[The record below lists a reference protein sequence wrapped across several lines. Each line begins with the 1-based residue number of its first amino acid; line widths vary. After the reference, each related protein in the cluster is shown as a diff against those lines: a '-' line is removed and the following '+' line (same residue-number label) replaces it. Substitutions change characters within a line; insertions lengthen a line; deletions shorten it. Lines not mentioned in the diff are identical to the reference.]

1 MKVIFIFTIIIFFIG
16 CSPDSED
23 TLIIPIE
30 HDYDLEIARGWIKF
44 GSDDYHSALST
55 FLNAIKI
62 DPLDARA
69 YIGSGWCY
77 AMTDRLDDAITNFN
91 SAIIRDPDSPDGY
104 AGKAF
109 VLMVKNEY
117 EETIETAFKA
127 ITLSNENYIFSQI
140 PDVNSSSLRLLI
152 AECYYAMGNYAE
164 AMIQV
169 DIIKP
174 YNKIDRNS
182 RNFKQDLIS
191 ELEKIKS
198 EIQITNDLNI

>member
-1 MKVIFIFTIIIFFIG
+1 MKIIFIFYIIVLFVG

-30 HDYDLEIARGWIKF
+30 NDYELEIARGWLKF
-44 GSDDYHSALST
+44 GSDDFKSALST
-55 FLNAIKI
+55 FLKASEIN
-62 DPLDARA
+62 PLDARA
-69 YIGSGWCY
+69 YIGLGWCY
-77 AMTDRLDDAITNFN
+77 AMSDELDIAIVNFDYAITRE
-91 SAIIRDPDSPDGY
+91 AGSPDGY

-109 VLMVKNEY
+109 VFMAKNKY

-127 ITLSNENYIFSQI
+127 ITLGNESYIFSQI
-140 PDVNSSSLRLLI
+140 PDVNSYSLRLLI
-152 AECYYAMGNYAE
+152 AECYYAIGNYAE

-182 RNFKQDLIS
+182 RNFKQDLLG

-198 EIQITNDLNI
+198 EIKIMNDLNI